1 MMPSI
6 LLAMLFISA
15 HHHPAEDTVPVDPA
29 DFGALY
35 QPAYTVDEKPRLP
48 AEVYVPQ
55 PGDVLFFDDHRK
67 GWQFCFNFCG
77 ASRPMH
83 SGIVVRQC
91 DGSLASLEAG
101 YNDTIW
107 VEVVPLAE
115 RLHHF
120 EGAVWVRRHCEP
132 LTPEQTAGLAEFAEL
147 VNKRHFAVARLVGQ
161 MTPFRCRGPL
171 RTYYLAKPHGLR
183 RGYFCSECVTEALVW
198 AGLLD
203 AETTRPAATY
213 PRDLFF
219 DASNNLYLNRHFKLS
234 PDWLPPQLWTPHVEE

>member
-132 LTPEQTAGLAEFAEL
+132 L
-147 VNKRHFAVARLVGQ
+147 
-161 MTPFRCRGPL
+161 
-171 RTYYLAKPHGLR
+171 
-183 RGYFCSECVTEALVW
+183 
-198 AGLLD
+198 
-203 AETTRPAATY
+203 
-213 PRDLFF
+213 
-219 DASNNLYLNRHFKLS
+219 
-234 PDWLPPQLWTPHVEE
+234 